1 MGEGNQAHTRLAC
14 KNKDMKNVLKVT
26 FGGALALM
34 VLFANGQ
41 RPERPSPEK
50 MLEKFTEELSLTEEQ
65 VGSWREI
72 HETYEEDMKSDPRAT
87 MPKVEA
93 EIEKILTAEQWEQFQ
108 QMRLKKKK
116 RRDG

>member
-1 MGEGNQAHTRLAC
+1 
-14 KNKDMKNVLKVT
+14 
-26 FGGALALM
+26 M

-65 VGSWREI
+65 VDAWREV
-72 HETYEEDMKSDPRAT
+72 HETYGEGMRSDPRAT

-108 QMRLKKKK
+108 QMRPKKRK